1 MGIPAI
7 GAGEGLGVE
16 VAVACSVALAVGLA
30 VGVADGLIVGLG
42 DGMAVELAE
51 GVTDG
56 IMDCL
61 AEVAEGWVNIWVG
74 RTGISV
80 KVRGAETNVEAGAVP
95 IRKNLLFVKYQP
107 PIPNKR

>member
-42 DGMAVELAE
+42 EWYRRGHSYSVYQLPLWQQAA
-51 GVTDG
+51 GV
-56 IMDCL
+56 
-61 AEVAEGWVNIWVG
+61 
-74 RTGISV
+74 
-80 KVRGAETNVEAGAVP
+80 
-95 IRKNLLFVKYQP
+95 
-107 PIPNKR
+107 